1 MSAIYQVVGR
11 LLLASF
17 IDRYRRKLQLGGGA
31 VLVALL
37 IGAYLAASRSV
48 EEG

>member
-1 MSAIYQVVGR
+1 MSAVYKAVGR
-11 LLLASF
+11 MVVASF
-17 IDRYRRKLQLGGGA
+17 IHNHRRKLQLGGGA